1 MTDDH
6 DFERAKQKAFRLL
19 ALRARSEK
27 ELRAKLK
34 EKKFDNEIID
44 RVVFRLQELN
54 YLDDETFARQW
65 VRHLAVDKLSGNR
78 KIESSL
84 REKGISKALSE
95 RMIAEI
101 REDFPERQAVRK
113 SIYKKLRGEKHREL
127 DVKEKRRLAQHL
139 MAKGFTPG
147 IIFET
152 IAGSEEEEID
162 ADRQ

>member
-1 MTDDH
+1 
-6 DFERAKQKAFRLL
+6 
-19 ALRARSEK
+19 
-27 ELRAKLK
+27 
-34 EKKFDNEIID
+34 
-44 RVVFRLQELN
+44 
-54 YLDDETFARQW
+54 
-65 VRHLAVDKLSGNR
+65 
-78 KIESSL
+78 
-84 REKGISKALSE
+84 
-95 RMIAEI
+95 MIAEI

-113 SIYKKLRGEKHREL
+113 SIHKKLKGEKHREL